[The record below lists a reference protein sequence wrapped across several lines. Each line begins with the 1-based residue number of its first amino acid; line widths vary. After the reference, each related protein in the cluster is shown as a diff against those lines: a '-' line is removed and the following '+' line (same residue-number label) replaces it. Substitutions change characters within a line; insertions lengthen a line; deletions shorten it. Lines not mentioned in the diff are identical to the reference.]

1 MIFLNSKI
9 VLKSALP
16 LNGRTKV
23 LIFDYFSTMFF
34 EVINLDIPFIFILD
48 EKNFFFSKIGYDLL
62 DFLKRNNLLFKS
74 GKEAA
79 IYLNKIDDIE
89 FWWQTSIDKNKLNQ
103 IKIAVSNVKFKN
115 LQFWLEQFKN

>member
-1 MIFLNSKI
+1 
-9 VLKSALP
+9 
-16 LNGRTKV
+16 
-23 LIFDYFSTMFF
+23 MFF

-79 IYLNKIDDIE
+79 IHLNKIDDIE

>member
-1 MIFLNSKI
+1 
-9 VLKSALP
+9 
-16 LNGRTKV
+16 
-23 LIFDYFSTMFF
+23 MFF

-62 DFLKRNNLLFKS
+62 DFLKKNNLLFKS

-79 IYLNKIDDIE
+79 IYLNKINDIE
-89 FWWQTSIDKNKLNQ
+89 FWWQTSIDRNKLNQ
-103 IKIAVSNVKFKN
+103 IKIIVSNVKFKN